1 MYRIVPVS
9 FYLDFSNHE
18 CTEEELKH
26 FVQYYWEC
34 INQTEVLSQS
44 GSPFIG
50 KDKMSPSKARSVGL
64 DEDFEVTLES
74 PKKNKRDGFRSNT
87 LRGLKNKSELNNYEF
102 LKKKEEI
109 RSYYKSLV
117 SSLKPLFNFQDM
129 GSPKR

>member
-18 CTEEELKH
+18 STEEELKH

-74 PKKNKRDGFRSNT
+74 PKKNK
-87 LRGLKNKSELNNYEF
+87 SELNNYEF